1 MTWPWSRPTR
11 EVPAYI
17 DTPAGILSAGGMRYS
32 TTLALPD
39 DYAAPVFKLVPLEKH
54 LVWAEAW
61 QVSPP
66 AVAGLVLLTLLIV
79 SSWPIALAA
88 AILTYGAWTVAAPG
102 MATPRGASALRWLGH
117 PVVQG
122 LLFIG
127 GLSALAASGRMA
139 ETWTGMAG
147 FVALRLGGVQALLKP
162 VLAPVLDRLYA
173 LPIPDQTLRS
183 VILRVAV
190 KRGVQL
196 DGMAEIE
203 SEVRSFWNRSS

>member
-1 MTWPWSRPTR
+1 MTWPWSRPVR
-11 EVPAYI
+11 DVPAYI
-17 DTPAGILSAGGMRYS
+17 DTPAGILSAGGVRYH
-32 TTLALPD
+32 TTKALLD
-39 DYAAPVFKLVPLEKH
+39 DYAAPVFERVPFKTL

-66 AVAGLVLLTLLIV
+66 AVAGLVLLMLLV
-79 SSWPIALAA
+79 VATWPIALVAA
-88 AILTYGAWTVAAPG
+88 LLTYGAWAVASPG
-102 MATPRGASALRWLGH
+102 MATPTGASALRWLGH

-127 GLSALAASGRMA
+127 VLSALAASGRMA
-139 ETWTGMAG
+139 ETWTGIAG
-147 FVALRLGGVQALLKP
+147 FVALRLGVIQAAVRPL
-162 VLAPVLDRLYA
+162 LAPLFARLYP

-183 VILRVAV
+183 VIFRTAV

-203 SEVRSFWNRSS
+203 SKVRSFWNR

>member
-1 MTWPWSRPTR
+1 MKWPWSRPAR

-17 DTPAGILSAGGMRYS
+17 DTPAGILSAGGVRYS
-32 TTLALPD
+32 TTKALLD
-39 DYAAPVFKLVPLEKH
+39 DYAEPVFKQVPLKT
-54 LVWAEAW
+54 LLIWAEAW
-61 QVSPP
+61 QASPS
-66 AVAGLVLLTLLIV
+66 AIAGLVLLSLLVV

-88 AILTYGAWTVAAPG
+88 AILAYGAWAVASPG
-102 MATPRGASALRWLGH
+102 MATPTGASALRWLGH

-147 FVALRLGGVQALLKP
+147 FIALRLGGVEAVLRPLVAPLL
-162 VLAPVLDRLYA
+162 ARLYP

-183 VILRVAV
+183 VIFRTAV

-196 DGMAEIE
+196 EGMAEIE
-203 SEVRSFWNRSS
+203 SKVRSFWNR